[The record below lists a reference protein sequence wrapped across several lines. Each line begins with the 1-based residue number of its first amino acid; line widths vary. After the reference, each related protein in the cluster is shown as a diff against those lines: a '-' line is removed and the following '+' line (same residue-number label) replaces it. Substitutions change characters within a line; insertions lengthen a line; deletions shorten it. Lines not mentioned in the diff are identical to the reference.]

1 MWRGDTESDPLP
13 AQGLAMGH
21 EGTGVVDKL
30 GQGVTTDSLGNPLR
44 EGDRVV
50 HSAIF
55 PCNSC
60 HMCLRGDLNLC
71 INRRPR
77 TAGQYPYFVGTFAD
91 YPYAR
96 PRLPVFRVPDEL
108 PDDILGPV
116 NCAMGTVMQGLTSAG
131 AQEGQCVVIQGAGGL
146 GITATAIAKD
156 MGVDRVIVLDRL
168 ANRLQLAEEF
178 GADFTINIDEYNT
191 AEARSRRVLEL
202 TKGRGADI
210 VMELVGMAELL
221 PEGIAMLRHGGTFV
235 EIGLFF
241 RGRTVAFDPSTLV
254 LSGKRIIGSIM
265 YRPILMSTIL
275 DFLVRNVDKRPFHKM
290 VSHKFRLA
298 DINEAFA
305 QAEWHQRQTDV
316 IQAVLVP

>member
-1 MWRGDTESDPLP
+1 MRRLKTVRRPPIYPKSPGHLPCSSLTHPLP
-13 AQGLAMGH
+13 LSSRRPSVSFGGFGL
-21 EGTGVVDKL
+21 
-30 GQGVTTDSLGNPLR
+30 
-44 EGDRVV
+44 
-50 HSAIF
+50 
-55 PCNSC
+55 
-60 HMCLRGDLNLC
+60 
-71 INRRPR
+71 NRRPR

-91 YPYAR
+91 YHYAR